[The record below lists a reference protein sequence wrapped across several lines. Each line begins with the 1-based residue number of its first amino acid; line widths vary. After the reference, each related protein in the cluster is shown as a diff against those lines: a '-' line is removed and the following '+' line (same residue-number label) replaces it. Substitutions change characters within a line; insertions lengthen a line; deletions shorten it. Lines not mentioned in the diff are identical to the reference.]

1 MQKNSFT
8 NCVPKYQ
15 GEKAKPAIEANYVLR
30 SIDKFPNRSYK
41 FDNANYLN
49 EYVQFKLLKINDG
62 VLNFQ

>member
-1 MQKNSFT
+1 MQKNSYT
-8 NCVPKYQ
+8 NCVPKYK
-15 GEKAKPAIEANYVLR
+15 GEKSKPAIEANYVLR

-49 EYVQFKLLKINDG
+49 EYIQFKMSKINDG